1 MCCLTDEIGDI
12 LCTRVC
18 DFTVDVPHHP
28 TRPDDRSC
36 NQKQKKT
43 RKDKLTQS
51 LAAKSPG
58 REQLFMVR
66 SAKKKV
72 KNCCARNWFGY
83 NGLRHRGVVRVV
95 VAAFDQNKTNP
106 KSSKMKNGQLRHHS
120 ERERWWWCGQPPSGC
135 GGGGGIRK
143 EKVLQFHDDPQSG
156 LIRAR
161 SPDEYQWRTPTK
173 ADVWRSAFFLA
184 CTCVVLKIMIFT
196 GDETFIKN
204 VFQFKS

>member
-1 MCCLTDEIGDI
+1 MTGPAI
-12 LCTRVC
+12 R
-18 DFTVDVPHHP
+18 
-28 TRPDDRSC
+28 
-36 NQKQKKT
+36 NKKKT

-106 KSSKMKNGQLRHHS
+106 KSSKMKNGQHRHHS

-161 SPDEYQWRTPTK
+161 SPDEYQWRTPAK
-173 ADVWRSAFFLA
+173 ADVWRSAFFFGLHV
-184 CTCVVLKIMIFT
+184 CGVEDHDFHGGMRRSLKTYFNAKVKIF
-196 GDETFIKN
+196 
-204 VFQFKS
+204 